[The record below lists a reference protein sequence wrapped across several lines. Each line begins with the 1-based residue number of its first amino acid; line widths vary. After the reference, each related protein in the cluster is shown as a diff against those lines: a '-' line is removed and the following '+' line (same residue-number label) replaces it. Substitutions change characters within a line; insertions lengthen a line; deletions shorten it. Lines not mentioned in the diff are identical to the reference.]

1 MTKLIPTPGQT
12 VGPFYGYAL
21 PFNKDNELLAPG
33 SAGSIRLQGTV
44 YDGAGEAIP
53 DAILEIW
60 QPDSEGN
67 VVQRTGS
74 LVRDG
79 YTFTG
84 WGRAAVGNTGV
95 YTFTT
100 VNPGPTSPVAGKPG
114 AAPFISVAVFARGLM
129 NRLFTRIYLP
139 ENEEALAAD
148 PLLSSL
154 DLERRKTLIA
164 RRDADGGLTWDLR
177 LQGGNETVFLDFER
191 EGDGVPAGGTVPTG
205 GTGK

>member
-1 MTKLIPTPGQT
+1 VTTAKLVATPGQT

-21 PFNKDNELLAPG
+21 PYEKDNELLAPG

-44 YDGAGEAIP
+44 YDGSGEAIP

-60 QPDSEGN
+60 QPDADGRI
-67 VVQRTGS
+67 VQRTGS

-84 WGRAAVGNTGV
+84 WGRSAVGNSGAF
-95 YTFTT
+95 TFTT
-100 VNPGPTSPVAGKPG
+100 VNPGPTKAG

-139 ENEEALAAD
+139 ENEEALAKD

-154 DLERRKTLIA
+154 DPERRKTLIA
-164 RRDADGGLTWDLR
+164 RRDSDGGLTWDVR
-177 LQGGNETVFLDFER
+177 LQGEGETVFLDFQ
-191 EGDGVPAGGTVPTG
+191 
-205 GTGK
+205 

>member
-1 MTKLIPTPGQT
+1 MSKLTPTPGQT

-33 SAGSIRLQGTV
+33 SPGSIRLQGTV

-60 QPDSEGN
+60 QPDAEGN

-84 WGRAAVGNTGV
+84 WGRAAVGNSGV
-95 YTFTT
+95 FTFTT
-100 VNPGPTSPVAGKPG
+100 VNPGPTSPIPGRAG
-114 AAPFISVAVFARGLM
+114 AAPFISVVVFARGLM

-154 DLERRKTLIA
+154 DPERRSTLIA

-177 LQGGNETVFLDFER
+177 LQGGNETVFLDFEHF
-191 EGDGVPAGGTVPTG
+191 EGATQ
-205 GTGK
+205 

>member
-1 MTKLIPTPGQT
+1 MSNSTKLVPTPGQT

-21 PFNKDNELLAPG
+21 PYEKDNELLAPG
-33 SAGSIRLQGTV
+33 SPGSIRLQGTV
-44 YDGAGEAIP
+44 YDGAGQPIP

-60 QPDSEGN
+60 QPDSDGN

-84 WGRAAVGNTGV
+84 WGRGAVGNSGV

-100 VNPGPTSPVAGKPG
+100 VNPGPTKSVPGKAA
-114 AAPFISVAVFARGLM
+114 AAPFISVAIFARGLT

-139 ENEEALAAD
+139 EDTEALASD

-154 DLERRKTLIA
+154 DPERRSTLIA
-164 RRDADGGLTWDLR
+164 RRDPDGGLTWDVR
-177 LQGGNETVFLDFER
+177 LQGEGETVFLDFQ
-191 EGDGVPAGGTVPTG
+191 
-205 GTGK
+205 

>member
-1 MTKLIPTPGQT
+1 MSNSTKLVPTPGQT

-21 PFNKDNELLAPG
+21 PYEKDRELLAPG

-44 YDGAGEAIP
+44 YDGAGHPIP

-60 QPDSEGN
+60 QPDAEGN
-67 VVQRTGS
+67 IVHRTGS

-84 WGRAAVGNTGV
+84 FGRSSVGNSGV

-100 VNPGPTSPVAGKPG
+100 VNPGPTEPG
-114 AAPFISVAVFARGLM
+114 AAPFISVVIFARGLM
-129 NRLFTRIYLP
+129 NRLFTRVYLP
-139 ENEEALAAD
+139 ENEEALAKD

-154 DLERRKTLIA
+154 DPERRRTLIA
-164 RRDADGGLTWDLR
+164 RRDADGGLTWDIR
-177 LQGGNETVFLDFER
+177 LQGEGETVFLDFE
-191 EGDGVPAGGTVPTG
+191 GTGTG
-205 GTGK
+205 GATK

>member
-1 MTKLIPTPGQT
+1 MSKLIATPGQT

-21 PFNKDNELLAPG
+21 PYEKDRELLAPG
-33 SAGSIRLQGTV
+33 SLDSIRLQGTV
-44 YDGAGEAIP
+44 YDGAGHPIP

-67 VVQRTGS
+67 IVSRTGS

-84 WGRAAVGNTGV
+84 WGRCAVGNSGV

-100 VNPGPTSPVAGKPG
+100 VNPGPTKPG
-114 AAPFISVAVFARGLM
+114 AAAFISVAVFARGLM

-139 ENEEALAAD
+139 ENEEALAKD

-154 DLERRKTLIA
+154 DPERRKTLIA
-164 RRDADGGLTWDLR
+164 RRDADGGLTFDIR
-177 LQGGNETVFLDFER
+177 LQGESETVFLDFE
-191 EGDGVPAGGTVPTG
+191 
-205 GTGK
+205 GTGTGDAAQ

>member
-1 MTKLIPTPGQT
+1 MTMSKLTATPGQT

-21 PFNKDNELLAPG
+21 PYDKDRELLAPG
-33 SAGSIRLQGTV
+33 SPGSIRLQGTV
-44 YDGAGEAIP
+44 YDGAGHPIP

-60 QPDSEGN
+60 QPDADGN
-67 VVQRTGS
+67 IVRRTGS

-84 WGRAAVGNTGV
+84 FGRSAVGNTGV

-100 VNPGPTSPVAGKPG
+100 VNPGPTEPG
-114 AAPFISVAVFARGLM
+114 AAAFISVAVFARGLM

-139 ENEEALAAD
+139 ENEEALAKD

-154 DLERRKTLIA
+154 DPERRKTLIA
-164 RRDADGGLTWDLR
+164 RRDADGGLTWDIR
-177 LQGGNETVFLDFER
+177 LQGEGETVFLDFE
-191 EGDGVPAGGTVPTG
+191 
-205 GTGK
+205 GTGTEGASQ

>member
-1 MTKLIPTPGQT
+1 MSNVSATTKLTPTPGQT

-21 PFNKDNELLAPG
+21 PYEKDRELLAPG
-33 SAGSIRLQGTV
+33 TPGAIRLQGTV
-44 YDGAGEAIP
+44 YDGAGHPIP

-60 QPDSEGN
+60 QPDAEGKI
-67 VVQRTGS
+67 VQRTGS

-84 WGRAAVGNTGV
+84 FGRSAVGNSGV

-100 VNPGPTSPVAGKPG
+100 VNPGPTEAG
-114 AAPFISVAVFARGLM
+114 AAPFISVVVFARGLM
-129 NRLFTRIYLP
+129 NRLFTRMYLP

-154 DLERRKTLIA
+154 EPERRKTLIA
-164 RRDADGGLTWDLR
+164 RRDADGGLTWDIR
-177 LQGGNETVFLDFER
+177 LQGGDETVFLDF
-191 EGDGVPAGGTVPTG
+191 D
-205 GTGK
+205 GTGFEDASK

>member
-1 MTKLIPTPGQT
+1 MSKLTPTPGQT

-21 PFNKDNELLAPG
+21 PFTKDNELLAPG

-44 YDGAGEAIP
+44 YDGAGDPIP

-60 QPDSEGN
+60 QPDADGT

-100 VNPGPTSPVAGKPG
+100 VNPGQTSPIPGKPG
-114 AAPFISVAVFARGLM
+114 AAPFIAVAVFARGLM
-129 NRLFTRIYLP
+129 NRLFTRVYLP
-139 ENEEALAAD
+139 ENGEALAKD

-154 DLERRKTLIA
+154 DPERRKTLIA
-164 RRDADGGLTWDLR
+164 HRDADGGLTWDIR
-177 LQGGNETVFLDFER
+177 LQGGNETVFLDFE
-191 EGDGVPAGGTVPTG
+191 GTSTETG
-205 GTGK
+205 AFR

>member
-1 MTKLIPTPGQT
+1 MSKLIATPGQT

-21 PFNKDNELLAPG
+21 PYEKDRELLAPG
-33 SAGSIRLQGTV
+33 SLDSIRLQGTV
-44 YDGAGEAIP
+44 YDGAGHPIP

-67 VVQRTGS
+67 IVSRTGS

-84 WGRAAVGNTGV
+84 WGRSAVGNSGV

-100 VNPGPTSPVAGKPG
+100 VNPGPTKPG
-114 AAPFISVAVFARGLM
+114 AAAFISVAVFARGLM

-139 ENEEALAAD
+139 ENEEALAKD

-154 DLERRKTLIA
+154 DPERRKTLIA
-164 RRDADGGLTWDLR
+164 RRDADGGLTFDIR
-177 LQGGNETVFLDFER
+177 LQGEGETVFLDFE
-191 EGDGVPAGGTVPTG
+191 
-205 GTGK
+205 GTGTGDATQ

>member
-1 MTKLIPTPGQT
+1 MKPLGRKVTIMSKLTATPGQT

-21 PFNKDNELLAPG
+21 PYEKDRELLAPG
-33 SAGSIRLQGTV
+33 SPGSIRLQGTV
-44 YDGAGEAIP
+44 YDGAGHPIP

-67 VVQRTGS
+67 IIRRTGS

-84 WGRAAVGNTGV
+84 FGRSAVGNSGV

-100 VNPGPTSPVAGKPG
+100 VNPGPTKPG
-114 AAPFISVAVFARGLM
+114 AAAFISVAVFARGLM

-154 DLERRKTLIA
+154 DPERRKTLIA
-164 RRDADGGLTWDLR
+164 RRDADGGLTWDIR
-177 LQGGNETVFLDFER
+177 LQGEGETVFLDFE
-191 EGDGVPAGGTVPTG
+191 GTGTG
-205 GTGK
+205 GAEQ

>member
-1 MTKLIPTPGQT
+1 MSKLIPTPGQT

-60 QPDSEGN
+60 QPDAEGN

-84 WGRAAVGNTGV
+84 WGRAAVGNTGI

-100 VNPGPTSPVAGKPG
+100 VNPGPTSPLPGKPG

-154 DLERRKTLIA
+154 DPERRKTLIA
-164 RRDADGGLTWDLR
+164 RRDGDGGLTWDLR
-177 LQGGNETVFLDFER
+177 LQGGNETVFLDFE
-191 EGDGVPAGGTVPTG
+191 GAHQ
-205 GTGK
+205 

>member
-1 MTKLIPTPGQT
+1 MMSNVSATTKLTPTPGQT

-21 PFNKDNELLAPG
+21 PYEKDRELLAPG
-33 SAGSIRLQGTV
+33 TPGAIRLQGTV
-44 YDGAGEAIP
+44 YDGAGHPIP

-60 QPDSEGN
+60 QPDAEGKI
-67 VVQRTGS
+67 VQRTGS

-84 WGRAAVGNTGV
+84 FGRSAVGNTGV

-100 VNPGPTSPVAGKPG
+100 VNPGPTEAG
-114 AAPFISVAVFARGLM
+114 AAPFVSVAVYARGLM
-129 NRLFTRIYLP
+129 NRLFTRMYLP

-154 DLERRKTLIA
+154 APERRKTLIA
-164 RRDADGGLTWDLR
+164 RRDADGGLTWDIR
-177 LQGGNETVFLDFER
+177 LQGGDETVFLDF
-191 EGDGVPAGGTVPTG
+191 D
-205 GTGK
+205 GTGYEDASQ

>member
-1 MTKLIPTPGQT
+1 MSTKLVPTPAQT

-21 PFNKDNELLAPG
+21 PYDKDNELLAPG

-44 YDGAGEAIP
+44 YDGSGQAIP

-60 QPDSEGN
+60 QPDSAGRI
-67 VVQRTGS
+67 VQKTGS

-84 WGRAAVGNTGV
+84 WGRGAVGNSGV

-100 VNPGPTSPVAGKPG
+100 VNPGPTKPG
-114 AAPFISVAVFARGLM
+114 AAAFISVAIFARGLT

-139 ENEEALAAD
+139 EDTGALAND
-148 PLLSSL
+148 PLLTSL
-154 DLERRKTLIA
+154 EPERRKTLTA
-164 RRDADGGLTWDLR
+164 RRDPDGGLTFDIR
-177 LQGGNETVFLDFER
+177 LQGEGETVFLDFQ
-191 EGDGVPAGGTVPTG
+191 
-205 GTGK
+205 

>member
-1 MTKLIPTPGQT
+1 MSKLTATPAQT

-21 PFNKDNELLAPG
+21 PYEKDRELLAPG
-33 SAGSIRLQGTV
+33 SPGSIRLQGTV
-44 YDGAGEAIP
+44 YDGAGHPIP

-67 VVQRTGS
+67 IISKTGS

-84 WGRAAVGNTGV
+84 WGRSAVGNTGV

-100 VNPGPTSPVAGKPG
+100 LNPGPTKPG
-114 AAPFISVAVFARGLM
+114 AAAFISVAVFARGLM

-154 DLERRKTLIA
+154 DPERRKTLIA
-164 RRDADGGLTWDLR
+164 RRDADGGLTFDIR
-177 LQGGNETVFLDFER
+177 LQGDGETVFLDFE
-191 EGDGVPAGGTVPTG
+191 GTGTG
-205 GTGK
+205 GTAQ